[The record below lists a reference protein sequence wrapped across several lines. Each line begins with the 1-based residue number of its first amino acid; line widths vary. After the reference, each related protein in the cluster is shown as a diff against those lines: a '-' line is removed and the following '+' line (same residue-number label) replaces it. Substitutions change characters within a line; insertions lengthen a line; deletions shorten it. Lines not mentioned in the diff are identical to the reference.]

1 MKAFSSRI
9 LSESSVNNFARKD
22 NSIRFIK
29 EAEESLLYK
38 FLEFNEA
45 AAAADVKS
53 TRDYYYHL
61 LKFASMDDAMEYDN
75 AFTAIFNKYEAVRY
89 AAYDLSSGYHEATP
103 NYSAPLNNVYD
114 KLSKMCEELSKQPIR
129 TITVYGCNDAP
140 NSTTSEVM
148 CQPLTNY
155 CNSLIEAITS
165 TGNFNELADKAPTV
179 EDICVYFS
187 KLFGIQ
193 ESHDINEIIGNYE
206 AKFSFKPYE
215 TTTTN
220 IRYIASDNNYN
231 KCTVY
236 TDAPSL
242 FGYTRMDSLVSIM
255 RTKTKYLDI
264 NKARFVINALCDA
277 ISTYF
282 IIIKKVNDI
291 STKKTNE
298 LMTKNFIAIKAI
310 YDEAG
315 IKTEAMTMFG
325 DLITSKSIF
334 DDLEPTDF
342 NPTEFMDLSDITEC
356 EYNVDKLMARKYCIA
371 LEAKYLAN
379 KEYDKLVLVKEA
391 AGEKIKAAL
400 TKLIEAV
407 KKIVSKFIADIMGI
421 FAPEKV
427 YLQKYKNIILNNTI
441 PEGTTIQ
448 FEGHALQAMERLRRP
463 FKIPTTSYNEL
474 VQKPE
479 QFESEDKFFEMNKAD
494 FGIGGDFKRS
504 DNDTNLADDLKV
516 YWGFKD
522 EKNPPAEMTFKD
534 VNPRI
539 KDIYEFLLNT
549 AEEAQKLNREVKNI
563 DRTFKN
569 YLISAKKYGNDSSG
583 TVKTNTAEGG
593 TPKAESYYSAIFD
606 KWVTLDEKTTIGT
619 IQQPQQN
626 NNQGGNNQG
635 DQNNNNQQNNNQQK
649 TNTNLTRGDTD
660 EEVKKSGDSEDKIA
674 RNMEIYTKTCK
685 TVITARATGFRYC
698 HQELMAI
705 MKAIVKAKL
714 GDQADI
720 RNDKDAQVAAKAQEG
735 KEPPATSRT
744 PQ

>member
-1 MKAFSSRI
+1 MKDFSSRI
-9 LSESSVNNFARKD
+9 LSESSVNTFARKD
-22 NSIRFIK
+22 NSIRSIK
-29 EAEESLLYK
+29 EAEEPLLYR

-45 AAAADVKS
+45 AAVAEVKS
-53 TRDYYYHL
+53 TKDFYYHL
-61 LKFASMDDAMEYDN
+61 LKFATMDNGMEYDK
-75 AFTAIFNKYEAVRY
+75 AFDAIFNKYEAVRM
-89 AAYDLSSGYHEATP
+89 AAYNLFSGYDCCSDSP
-103 NYSAPLNNVYD
+103 YYD
-114 KLSKMCEELSKQPIR
+114 MGDKIRKMAEELKKAPIR
-129 TITVYGCNDAP
+129 DITVYQPDGMP
-140 NSTTSEVM
+140 NNVISEVLV
-148 CQPLTNY
+148 QPLTDY
-155 CNSLIEAITS
+155 CNKLLDAIVS
-165 TGNFNELADKAPTV
+165 VGNFNEIAESVPNLSEV
-179 EDICVYFS
+179 ICTYIS
-187 KLFGIQ
+187 KVIGIP
-193 ESHDINEIIGNYE
+193 ESHDINEFISNYE
-206 AKFSFKPYE
+206 AKFSIRE
-215 TTTTN
+215 ITTSTN
-220 IRYIASDNNYN
+220 NLYSVIVDSNFFRANI
-231 KCTVY
+231 Y
-236 TDAPSL
+236 TDTSSL
-242 FGYTRMDSLVSIM
+242 YGYTKLDTLVSLM
-255 RTKTKYLDI
+255 KTKTKYIDI
-264 NKARFVINALCDA
+264 NKARFVINNICDA

-282 IIIKKVNDI
+282 IIIGKINDI
-291 STKKTNE
+291 IKKKNLE
-298 LMTKNFIAIKAI
+298 LYAKNYGIIKSA
-310 YDEAG
+310 YDAAG

-325 DLITSKSIF
+325 DLLTTKSIF

-342 NPTEFMDLSDITEC
+342 NPTEFMDLSEITES
-356 EYNVDKLMARKYCIA
+356 EYKIDKLMARRYCIA

-379 KEYDKLVLVKEA
+379 KEYDKLSLVHEA
-391 AGEKIKAAL
+391 AGEKIKQAL

-407 KKIVSKFIADIMGI
+407 KKIISKFIADIMGI

-441 PEGTTIQ
+441 PDNTTIQ
-448 FEGHALQAMERLRRP
+448 FEGHALEAMERLRRP

-479 QFESEDKFFEMNKAD
+479 QFENEDKFFDMNKAD

-504 DNDTNLADDLKV
+504 NEGNLADDLKI

-522 EKNPPAEMTFKD
+522 EKNPPPEMTFKD
-534 VNPRI
+534 VNPKI
-539 KDIYEFLLNT
+539 KDIYNFLLNT

-569 YLISAKKYGNDSSG
+569 YLISAKKYGNDSG
-583 TVKTNTAEGG
+583 PANTDTASGG

-606 KWVTLDEKTTIGT
+606 RWVSIDEKTTIGQ
-619 IQQPQQN
+619 IQQPQSGGD

-635 DQNNNNQQNNNQQK
+635 DQNNNQQNNNQNQQK

-720 RNDKDAQVAAKAQEG
+720 RNDKDAQAAAKSQEG
-735 KEPPATSRT
+735 KEPPATSKT